1 MEDLLGHFLGG
12 DAGAVLDEIEPVY
25 GIIPDDPSELDV
37 GELVGSTF
45 SRMSQS
51 VGELHIRGYFDV
63 AQTAANEIV
72 QDDTRRTRMFG
83 DCVQRNHQLGWAGY
97 GHAMTLNSGRHPSRL
112 QADANN
118 KIPKVTSG

>member
-45 SRMSQS
+45 SRMS
-51 VGELHIRGYFDV
+51 
-63 AQTAANEIV
+63 
-72 QDDTRRTRMFG
+72 
-83 DCVQRNHQLGWAGY
+83 
-97 GHAMTLNSGRHPSRL
+97 
-112 QADANN
+112 
-118 KIPKVTSG
+118 